1 MNYMDPVFSIFI
13 LVWAAVFYFYSPLGK
28 EVPELQQASIY
39 QTEEDLPQEQKEV
52 ISQNQTQKEQSSL
65 VSLPQKTTT
74 PPQTTE
80 PIKPSFYIDTYITGG
95 PKEGEII
102 EETNEVTFEFKS
114 KTVQETEER
123 IYFETKIEGF
133 DNNWVTTYSQQ
144 RKVTLPIAW
153 KEYTFFVRARTKD
166 FVDLT
171 PDARTFQIKIS
182 PYFKK
187 VRISQVKTSPQPS
200 LITLTTYLLKGEKIN
215 ITNWT
220 LEGEEG
226 KVTIPKA
233 VEKYYHYYNS
243 PGPEDILVKQ
253 GDKIYLSAGFN
264 PLGRDKNFRVNK
276 CMGYLTNSF
285 SFPIPLSRNCP
296 KPTKGEIS
304 DFDPCCQQFISSL
317 SRCEIPDYSEN
328 KNVSWDSECTSY
340 IDQNLNNL
348 GCFRNYSEDND
359 FLENVWHIYL
369 NGKDITVTDNCDI
382 IYLRDQNG
390 LVVAT
395 YSYGRAVCR

>member
-1 MNYMDPVFSIFI
+1 MDSVFAIF
-13 LVWAAVFYFYSPLGK
+13 LVLMAAVFYFYSPLGR
-28 EVPELQQASIY
+28 EVVDLQQASIY
-39 QTEEDLPQEQKEV
+39 QTEEDLPQVQEEV
-52 ISQNQTQKEQSSL
+52 IPQNQTQEEQSFW
-65 VSLPQKTTT
+65 VPEPQKTTI
-74 PPQTTE
+74 PPQATE
-80 PIKPSFYIDTYITGG
+80 PIKPSFYINTSITGG

-102 EETNEVTFEFKS
+102 EETNVVTFEFKS
-114 KTVQETEER
+114 KTAQEAEER
-123 IYFETKIEGF
+123 IYFETKIGGF
-133 DNNWVTTYSQQ
+133 DNNWVKTYSQQ

-166 FVDLT
+166 FVDPT
-171 PDARTFQIKIS
+171 PASRTFQIKLS

-187 VRISQVKTSPQPS
+187 VRISQVKTSSQPS
-200 LITLTTYLLKGEKIN
+200 LITLTTYLSKGEKIN

-243 PGPEDILVKQ
+243 PGPEDIFIKQ
-253 GDKIYLSAGFN
+253 GSRIYLSAGFN

-285 SFPIPLSRNCP
+285 SFPIPFSRNCP
-296 KPTKGEIS
+296 KPTREEIS
-304 DFDPCCQQFISSL
+304 NLDPCCQQFILSL

-328 KNVSWDSECTSY
+328 KNVSGDSECTSY
-340 IDQNLNNL
+340 IDQNFNNL
-348 GCFRNYSEDND
+348 GCFRNHSEDND

-369 NGKDITVTDNCDI
+369 NGKDITVTNNCDI
-382 IYLRDQNG
+382 IYLRDQND

-395 YSYGRAVCR
+395 YSYGRAICK